1 MVNNNFRVYNKFHPF
16 HVVAP
21 TLGPFA
27 FAFALWSVVTMVS
40 LLLNPQ
46 TGTSVKAEVFFL
58 AVAVLFLFTAFFL

>member
-1 MVNNNFRVYNKFHPF
+1 MGNQFRVYNKFHPF

-27 FAFALWSVVTMVS
+27 FAFALWSVVTIVS

-46 TGTSVKAEVFFL
+46 TGVNVKIEVFFL